1 MCIRDSLLGV
11 AGILD
16 NGNPIQDHHV
26 YVFSIDATTGAPS
39 AAAGSPFLTT
49 SAPFEF
55 AIHPSGKFVYTFG
68 EDNTGV
74 VGAVEGFQID
84 TTTGA
89 LTALPGSP
97 FTTLPFVSDCQFD
110 QGGGE
115 AFCIDV
121 IFGSKF
127 SVLTTNATTG
137 ALTHTVQDL
146 SVSNNFPFAVTD

>member
-1 MCIRDSLLGV
+1 MGEAQEL
-11 AGILD
+11 A
-16 NGNPIQDHHV
+16 
-26 YVFSIDATTGAPS
+26 ATLSVGA
-39 AAAGSPFLTT
+39 
-49 SAPFEF
+49 
-55 AIHPSGKFVYTFG
+55 
-68 EDNTGV
+68 

-89 LTALPGSP
+89 LSALPGSP

-115 AFCIDV
+115 AFCVDL